1 MGLENLNTA
10 SSLKSAR
17 TRPFTAPEFRS
28 NSQQGADRGGL
39 GWPSQLGTPPH
50 QAAAVKGSIS
60 PLPRGT
66 PAQALLPNLRLAHPI
81 PALRRGK
88 STAQG
93 TYAVGG
99 LETAAFKGALRTRG
113 PRPGEGAALTGTRF
127 PGNLR
132 LSRAIEIGK
141 GVPRL
146 LAFQGTCR
154 PHALIGSDWTAL
166 GAGVGAG

>member
-1 MGLENLNTA
+1 MA
-10 SSLKSAR
+10 S
-17 TRPFTAPEFRS
+17 
-28 NSQQGADRGGL
+28 

-66 PAQALLPNLRLAHPI
+66 PAQALVPNLPLTHPI

-88 STAQG
+88 STAQR

-99 LETAAFKGALRTRG
+99 LETAAFERTRG
-113 PRPGEGAALTGTRF
+113 LRPGEGAALTGTRF

-154 PHALIGSDWTAL
+154 PHALIGSGWTAR